1 MRPYIFLLTM
11 SFQAFAM
18 TDAAPGAGIAQ
29 PGVDTWLEQIAYW
42 SVEDAAFNVFSVGCG
57 WDGNNFWVSNGACM
71 AGAPTGMFYI
81 FNHDGDC
88 IDKFPQV
95 EAPGWGLR
103 DLCCDGTYMYGSVDS
118 DIDYYSIAAHEKMG
132 AFTGPLS
139 PNRALAYDG
148 THFYTGSFSAPCSS
162 SIFQLV
168 WDGVSGST
176 ASSVL
181 WSTEATF
188 VYGAAWDNGNNCL
201 WVTSA
206 DGSGTIC
213 QIAAD
218 GSLIYQHTLVPGAVW
233 GGATMAQMYPVRELF
248 LLHQSSPDALRGYD
262 VTGSALNRETW
273 GSIKTLF

>member
-1 MRPYIFLLTM
+1 MKPYIFLLTI
-11 SFQAFAM
+11 SVQAFAM
-18 TDAAPGAGIAQ
+18 TDAALYAGIAQ
-29 PGVDTWLEQIAYW
+29 PETDYWLGQIAYW
-42 SVEDAAFNVFSVGCG
+42 SVENAIPNGCSVGCG
-57 WDGNNFWVSNGACM
+57 WDGTYFWVSNGAGQ

-81 FNHDGDC
+81 FSHDGDYV
-88 IDKFPQV
+88 DKFPQV

-118 DIDYYSIAAHEKMG
+118 DIDYYSIATHEKMG

-148 THFYTGSFSAPCSS
+148 IFFYTGSFSAPCSS
-162 SIFQLV
+162 SIFQLT

-181 WSTEATF
+181 WSKEATV
-188 VYGAAWDNGNNCL
+188 VYGAAWDVVNNCL
-201 WVTSA
+201 WVTS
-206 DGSGTIC
+206 
-213 QIAAD
+213 AD

-233 GGATMAQMYPVRELF
+233 GGATMAQTAPVREVYF
-248 LLHQSSPDALRGYD
+248 LHQSSPDTMRGYD